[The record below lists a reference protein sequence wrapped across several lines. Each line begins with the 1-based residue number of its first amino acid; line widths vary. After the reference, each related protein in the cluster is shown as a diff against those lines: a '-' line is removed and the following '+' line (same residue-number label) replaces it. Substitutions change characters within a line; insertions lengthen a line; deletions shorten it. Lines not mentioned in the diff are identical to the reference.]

1 MLHQVNNPT
10 SNAPT
15 RNAPTSNAPTTWI
28 KNPLAIYSGTEKDVR
43 GGLVVQGNLIIEL
56 VALNAE
62 PIHRIDNVVEAKNH
76 VVTPGLINAHHH
88 FYQTLTRAYPEALD
102 KELFHWLTTLYPVWA
117 GLDEEMHAL
126 STEVALVEMM
136 MSGCTTASD
145 HHYLIP
151 VGLEH
156 AIDIQV
162 EVAKNLGVRAI
173 LTRGSMSLGEDD
185 GGLPPRH
192 TIQSEQTIL
201 DDSLRL
207 IHQYHQREAGA
218 MTQIALA
225 PCSPFSVTSDL
236 MKETSRIA
244 HQENVMMHTHLCE
257 TMDEEAFC
265 LKRFGLRP
273 VDYLE
278 NVGWLNDKTWLAH
291 GIHFNDEE
299 IKRLGQAGVGISH
312 CPTSNMMLASGICRN
327 NELEAAGVKV
337 GLGVDGSA
345 SNDGSNMIAEVRM
358 AMYLQR
364 LRYGSANVSH
374 LDALRWATQ
383 GSAAA
388 MGRHDIGSLAVGQ
401 QADIAMFSLDEIRFS
416 GSHDPLAALIM
427 CGAQQADRV
436 MINGEWRV
444 HDGYVIGLDLEALL
458 IQHRQAA
465 KRLANKA
472 LKLR

>member
-1 MLHQVNNPT
+1 MSQTLNTQHSANQNLT
-10 SNAPT
+10 
-15 RNAPTSNAPTTWI
+15 TTWI
-28 KNPLAIYSGTEKDVR
+28 KNPLDIYTGVSQDARGGIVVR
-43 GGLVVQGNLIIEL
+43 GNTILEL

-62 PIHRIDNVVEAKNH
+62 PSHKIDIVVDAKNH

-88 FYQTLTRAYPEALD
+88 FYQTLTRAYPDALD
-102 KELFHWLTTLYPVWA
+102 KELFNWLKTLYPVWA

-162 EVAKNLGVRAI
+162 ETAKKLGVRAI

-192 TIQSEQTIL
+192 TIQTEQTII

-207 IHQYHQREAGA
+207 INQYHQREDGA
-218 MTQIALA
+218 MMQIALA
-225 PCSPFSVTSDL
+225 PCSPFSVTTDL

-257 TMDEEAFC
+257 TIDEEEFC
-265 LKRFGLRP
+265 LQSFGHRP

-278 NVGWLNDKTWLAH
+278 SVGWLNDKTWLAH

-299 IKRLGQAGVGISH
+299 IKRLGNAGVGISH

-345 SNDGSNMIAEVRM
+345 SNDGSNMIGEVRM

-374 LDALRWATQ
+374 LDALRWATK

-388 MGRHDIGSLAVGQ
+388 MGRSDIGTLEVGK
-401 QADIAMFSLDEIRFS
+401 QADISMFTLDEIRFS
-416 GSHDPLAALIM
+416 GSHNPLAALIM

-444 HDGYVIGLDLEALL
+444 HDGHVIGLDLEDLL
-458 IQHRQAA
+458 IQHRAAA
-465 KRLANKA
+465 KRLAEKA
-472 LKLR
+472 MKLR

>member
-1 MLHQVNNPT
+1 MSFNANNQ
-10 SNAPT
+10 
-15 RNAPTSNAPTTWI
+15 TTWI
-28 KNPLAIYSGTEKDVR
+28 KNPLAIYTGTELDAR
-43 GGLVVQGNLIIEL
+43 GGIVVQGNTILEL
-56 VALNAE
+56 VALNCK
-62 PIHRIDNVVEAKNH
+62 PRHRIDNVVDAKSH

-88 FYQTLTRAYPEALD
+88 FYQTLTRAYPDALN
-102 KELFHWLTTLYPVWA
+102 KELFNWLKTLYPVWA

-151 VGLEH
+151 VGLEN

-162 EVAKNLGVRAI
+162 ETAKRLGIRAI

-192 TIQSEQTIL
+192 TIQSEQTIV

-207 IHQYHQREAGA
+207 INTYHQREEGA
-218 MTQIALA
+218 MIQIALA
-225 PCSPFSVTSDL
+225 PCSPFSVTTDL

-244 HQENVMMHTHLCE
+244 HQEDVMMHTHLCE
-257 TMDEEAFC
+257 TIDEEDFC
-265 LKRFGLRP
+265 LQHFGHRP

-278 NVGWLNDKTWLAH
+278 SVGWLNDKTWLAH

-299 IKRLGQAGVGISH
+299 IKRLGNAGVGISH

-345 SNDGSNMIAEVRM
+345 SNDGSNMIGEVRM

-374 LDALRWATQ
+374 TDALRWATK

-388 MGRHDIGSLAVGQ
+388 MGRSDIGTLEVGK
-401 QADIAMFSLDEIRFS
+401 QADLSMFTLSDIRFS

-436 MINGEWRV
+436 MINGHWRV
-444 HDGYVIGLDLEALL
+444 HDGHVIGLDLEDLL
-458 IQHRQAA
+458 IRHRAAA
-465 KRLANKA
+465 KRLAEKA
-472 LKLR
+472 LALR

>member
-1 MLHQVNNPT
+1 MTLNINNQ
-10 SNAPT
+10 
-15 RNAPTSNAPTTWI
+15 TTWI
-28 KNPLAIYSGTEKDVR
+28 KNPLAIYTGTDIYAR
-43 GGLVVQGNLIIEL
+43 GGIVTRGNLIIEL
-56 VALNAE
+56 VAHNATPHH
-62 PIHRIDNVVEAKNH
+62 PIDIVVDAKNH

-88 FYQTLTRAYPEALD
+88 FYQTLTRAYPDALN
-102 KELFHWLTTLYPVWA
+102 KELFNWLKTLYPVWA

-162 EVAKNLGVRAI
+162 EAAQQLGIRAI

-192 TIQSEQTIL
+192 TIQTEQTII

-207 IHQYHQREAGA
+207 IKHYHQPEAGA

-225 PCSPFSVTSDL
+225 PCSPFSVTTDL

-244 HQENVMMHTHLCE
+244 HQKNVMMHTHLCE
-257 TMDEEAFC
+257 TIDEEDFC
-265 LKRFGLRP
+265 LQRFGHRP

-278 NVGWLNDKTWLAH
+278 SVGWLNDKTWLAH

-345 SNDGSNMIAEVRM
+345 SNDGSNMIGEVRM

-374 LDALRWATQ
+374 TDALRWATK

-388 MGRHDIGSLAVGQ
+388 MGRTDIGTLEVGK
-401 QADIAMFSLDEIRFS
+401 QADVSMFTLDEIRFS

-436 MINGEWRV
+436 MINGQWRV
-444 HDGYVIGLDLEALL
+444 HDGQVIGLDLEDLL
-458 IQHRQAA
+458 IRHRAAA
-465 KRLANKA
+465 KRLAEKA
-472 LKLR
+472 LALR

>member
-1 MLHQVNNPT
+1 MPQTLNTQHSANQNLT
-10 SNAPT
+10 
-15 RNAPTSNAPTTWI
+15 TTWI
-28 KNPLAIYSGTEKDVR
+28 KNPLDIYTGVSQDARGGIVVR
-43 GGLVVQGNLIIEL
+43 GNTILEL
-56 VALNAE
+56 VALNSE
-62 PIHRIDNVVEAKNH
+62 PSHKIDIVVDAKNH

-88 FYQTLTRAYPEALD
+88 FYQTLTRAYPDALD
-102 KELFHWLTTLYPVWA
+102 KELFNWLKTLYPVWA

-162 EVAKNLGVRAI
+162 ETAKKLGVRAI

-192 TIQSEQTIL
+192 TIQTEQTII

-207 IHQYHQREAGA
+207 INQYHQREDGA
-218 MTQIALA
+218 MMQIALA
-225 PCSPFSVTSDL
+225 PCSPFSVTTDL

-257 TMDEEAFC
+257 TIDEEEFC
-265 LKRFGLRP
+265 LQRFGHRP

-278 NVGWLNDKTWLAH
+278 SVGWLNDKTWLAH

-299 IKRLGQAGVGISH
+299 IKRLGSAGVGISH

-345 SNDGSNMIAEVRM
+345 SNDGSNMISEVRM

-374 LDALRWATQ
+374 LDALRWATK

-388 MGRHDIGSLAVGQ
+388 MGRSDIGTLEVGK
-401 QADIAMFSLDEIRFS
+401 QADISMFTLDEIRFS
-416 GSHDPLAALIM
+416 GSHNPLAALIM

-444 HDGYVIGLDLEALL
+444 HDGHVIGLDLEDLL
-458 IQHRQAA
+458 IQHRAAA
-465 KRLANKA
+465 KRLAEKA
-472 LKLR
+472 MKLS

>member
-1 MLHQVNNPT
+1 MSFNVNNQ
-10 SNAPT
+10 
-15 RNAPTSNAPTTWI
+15 TTWI
-28 KNPLAIYSGTEKDVR
+28 KNPLAVYTGSLQDAR
-43 GGLVVQGNLIIEL
+43 GGLVIKGNTILEL
-56 VALNAE
+56 VSLNSE
-62 PIHRIDNVVEAKNH
+62 PSYKIDTVVDARQH

-88 FYQTLTRAYPEALD
+88 FYQTLTRAYPDALN
-102 KELFHWLTTLYPVWA
+102 KELFNWLKTLYPVWA
-117 GLDEEMHAL
+117 GLDEEMHSL

-162 EVAKNLGVRAI
+162 EAAKKLGIRAI
-173 LTRGSMSLGEDD
+173 LTRGSMSLGEDE

-192 TIQSEQTIL
+192 TIQTEQTII
-201 DDSLRL
+201 DDSVRL
-207 IHQYHQREAGA
+207 IKSYHERNDGA

-225 PCSPFSVTSDL
+225 PCSPFSVTTDL

-244 HQENVMMHTHLCE
+244 HQEDVMMHTHLCE
-257 TMDEEAFC
+257 TIDEEDFC
-265 LKRFGLRP
+265 LQRFGHRP

-278 NVGWLNDKTWLAH
+278 SVGWLNDKTWLAH

-299 IKRLGQAGVGISH
+299 IKRLGKAGIGISH

-345 SNDGSNMIAEVRM
+345 SNDGSNMIGEVRM

-374 LDALRWATQ
+374 TDALRWATK

-388 MGRHDIGSLAVGQ
+388 MGRTDIGTLAVGK
-401 QADIAMFSLDEIRFS
+401 QADVAMFTLNDIRFS

-436 MINGEWRV
+436 MINGVWRV
-444 HDGYVIGLDLEALL
+444 HDGRVIGLDLENLL
-458 IQHRQAA
+458 IRHRAAA
-465 KRLANKA
+465 KRLAEKA
-472 LKLR
+472 MTLL

>member
-1 MLHQVNNPT
+1 MSFNVNNQ
-10 SNAPT
+10 
-15 RNAPTSNAPTTWI
+15 TTWI
-28 KNPLAIYSGTEKDVR
+28 KNPLAVYTGSLQDAR
-43 GGLVVQGNLIIEL
+43 GGLVIKGNTILEL
-56 VALNAE
+56 VSLNSE
-62 PIHRIDNVVEAKNH
+62 PSYKIDTVVDARQH

-88 FYQTLTRAYPEALD
+88 FYQTLTRAYPDALN
-102 KELFHWLTTLYPVWA
+102 KELFNWLKTLYPVWA
-117 GLDEEMHAL
+117 GLDEEMHSL

-162 EVAKNLGVRAI
+162 EAAKKLGIRAI
-173 LTRGSMSLGEDD
+173 LTRGSMSLGEDE

-192 TIQSEQTIL
+192 TIQTEQTII
-201 DDSLRL
+201 DDSVRL
-207 IHQYHQREAGA
+207 IKSYHERNDGA

-225 PCSPFSVTSDL
+225 PCSPFSVTTDST
-236 MKETSRIA
+236 KETSRIA
-244 HQENVMMHTHLCE
+244 HQEDVMMHTHLCE
-257 TMDEEAFC
+257 TIDEEDFC
-265 LKRFGLRP
+265 LQRFGHRP

-278 NVGWLNDKTWLAH
+278 SVGWLNDKTWLAH

-299 IKRLGQAGVGISH
+299 IKRLGKAGVGISH

-345 SNDGSNMIAEVRM
+345 SNDGSNMIGEVRM

-374 LDALRWATQ
+374 TDALRWATK

-388 MGRHDIGSLAVGQ
+388 MGRTDIGTLAVGK
-401 QADIAMFSLDEIRFS
+401 QADVAMFTLNDIRFS

-436 MINGEWRV
+436 MINGVWRV
-444 HDGYVIGLDLEALL
+444 HDGRVIGLDLENLL
-458 IQHRQAA
+458 IRHRAAA
-465 KRLANKA
+465 KRLAEKA
-472 LKLR
+472 MTLL

>member
-1 MLHQVNNPT
+1 MSFNANNQ
-10 SNAPT
+10 
-15 RNAPTSNAPTTWI
+15 TTWI
-28 KNPLAIYSGTEKDVR
+28 KNPLAIYTGTELDAR
-43 GGLVVQGNLIIEL
+43 GGIVVQGNTILEL
-56 VALNAE
+56 VALNCQ
-62 PIHRIDNVVEAKNH
+62 PLHRIDHVVDAKSH

-88 FYQTLTRAYPEALD
+88 FYQTLTRAYPDALN
-102 KELFHWLTTLYPVWA
+102 KELFNWLKTLYPVWA

-151 VGLEH
+151 VGLEN

-162 EVAKNLGVRAI
+162 ETAKRLGIRAI

-192 TIQSEQTIL
+192 TIQSEQTIV

-207 IHQYHQREAGA
+207 INTYHQREEGA

-225 PCSPFSVTSDL
+225 PCSPFSVTTDL

-244 HQENVMMHTHLCE
+244 HQEDVMMHTHLCE
-257 TMDEEAFC
+257 TIDEEDFC
-265 LKRFGLRP
+265 LQRFGHRP

-278 NVGWLNDKTWLAH
+278 SVGWLNDKTWLAH

-299 IKRLGQAGVGISH
+299 IKRLGTAGVGISH

-345 SNDGSNMIAEVRM
+345 SNDGSNMIGEVRM

-374 LDALRWATQ
+374 TDALRWATK

-388 MGRHDIGSLAVGQ
+388 MGRSDIGTLDVGK
-401 QADIAMFSLDEIRFS
+401 QADLSMFTLSDIRFS

-436 MINGEWRV
+436 MINGQWRV
-444 HDGYVIGLDLEALL
+444 HDGHVIGLDLEGLL
-458 IQHRQAA
+458 IRHRAAA
-465 KRLANKA
+465 KRLAEKA
-472 LKLR
+472 LALR

>member
-1 MLHQVNNPT
+1 MSFNVNNQ
-10 SNAPT
+10 
-15 RNAPTSNAPTTWI
+15 TTWI
-28 KNPLAIYSGTEKDVR
+28 KNPLAVYTGSLQDAR
-43 GGLVVQGNLIIEL
+43 GGLVIKGNTILEL
-56 VALNAE
+56 VSLNSE
-62 PIHRIDNVVEAKNH
+62 PSYKIDTVVDARQH

-88 FYQTLTRAYPEALD
+88 FYQTLTRAYPDALN
-102 KELFHWLTTLYPVWA
+102 KELFNWLKTLYPVWA
-117 GLDEEMHAL
+117 GLDEEMHSL

-162 EVAKNLGVRAI
+162 EAAKKLGIRAI
-173 LTRGSMSLGEDD
+173 LTRGSMSLGEDE

-192 TIQSEQTIL
+192 TIQTEQTII
-201 DDSLRL
+201 DDSVRL
-207 IHQYHQREAGA
+207 IKSYHERNDGA

-225 PCSPFSVTSDL
+225 PCSPFSVTTDL

-244 HQENVMMHTHLCE
+244 HQEDVMMHTHLCE
-257 TMDEEAFC
+257 TIDEEDFC
-265 LKRFGLRP
+265 LQRFGHRP

-278 NVGWLNDKTWLAH
+278 SVGWLNDKTWLAH

-299 IKRLGQAGVGISH
+299 IKRLGKAGVGISH

-345 SNDGSNMIAEVRM
+345 SNDGSNMIGEVRM

-374 LDALRWATQ
+374 TDALRWATK

-388 MGRHDIGSLAVGQ
+388 MGRTDIGTLAVGK
-401 QADIAMFSLDEIRFS
+401 QADVAMFTLNDIRFS

-436 MINGEWRV
+436 MINGVWRV
-444 HDGYVIGLDLEALL
+444 HDGHVIGLDLENLL
-458 IQHRQAA
+458 IRHRAAA
-465 KRLANKA
+465 KRLAEKA
-472 LKLR
+472 MTLL